1 MKRELENE
9 TNDVAVEEAKKNY
22 SCQNSSTSK
31 MIPHNVPNGLVFLLL
46 RNSKGIFFL
55 PSSKNYYDGIEM
67 EKVQI
72 KTEQNGFGKIFTDKR
87 FIWVS
92 LIVVILLLGFVTF
105 RMMKDIK

>member
-1 MKRELENE
+1 MCFGNNLFNSPEYDLRYFQTVIPAELEVIIPGE
-9 TNDVAVEEAKKNY
+9 V
-22 SCQNSSTSK
+22 TS
-31 MIPHNVPNGLVFLLL
+31 
-46 RNSKGIFFL
+46 
-55 PSSKNYYDGIEM
+55 M